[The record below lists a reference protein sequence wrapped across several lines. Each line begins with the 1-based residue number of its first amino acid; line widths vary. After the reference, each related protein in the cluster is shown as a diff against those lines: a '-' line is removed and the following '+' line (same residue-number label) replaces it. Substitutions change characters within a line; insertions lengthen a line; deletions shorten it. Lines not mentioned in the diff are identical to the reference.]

1 VIHTIACG
9 SCGVKLSVPD
19 EKLPAGLTHFRG
31 KCPKCQN
38 MIEVNLDRGGRG
50 AVAPAADLDAA
61 SPASPAAPAP
71 SPAAAPQTP
80 PPPAAA
86 PEVHDLDEDFVP
98 GRRLALAA
106 FEPGAKQD
114 AARAALEGA
123 GYTVHVPKDAAEAV
137 ARLRRS
143 KYEVVLLDEAYG
155 GSRQANEV
163 LKALQPMPMSA
174 RRHMCVGLLGAGF
187 KTFDNMAAFAS
198 SVNFVVGEK
207 DLDKL
212 KDIVVHAAHDHEHFY
227 RPFLDALK
235 EAGKA

>member
-1 VIHTIACG
+1 MIHTIACG

-19 EKLPAGLTHFRG
+19 EKLPANLTHFRG

-38 MIEVNLDRGGRG
+38 MIEVNLDRGGHG
-50 AVAPAADLDAA
+50 AVAPPAQAAAA
-61 SPASPAAPAP
+61 AQAPAEAPQPAPAAH
-71 SPAAAPQTP
+71 TP

-86 PEVHDLDEDFVP
+86 PEVHDIDADFVP
-98 GRRLALAA
+98 GQRLALAA
-106 FEPGAKQD
+106 FEAGPGQD
-114 AARAALEGA
+114 AAKAALEGA

-163 LKALQPMPMSA
+163 LKALQPMPMA
-174 RRHMCVGLLGAGF
+174 VRRHMCVGLIGAGL
-187 KTFDNMAAFAS
+187 KTFDNMAAFAL

-207 DLDKL
+207 DLEKL
-212 KDIVVHAAHDHEHFY
+212 KDVVLHAAHENEHFY

-235 EAGKA
+235 GAGKA